1 MFERW
6 RRKKKRPETVPL
18 DLKAELA
25 RAEAELAETIA
36 RRAVPFDP
44 MAPAAAT
51 PVDPVQARPLPPAP
65 PIELP
70 PRGKSLAPPAPIA
83 PLDPD
88 RSMLEIPAVSQPSG
102 TPSLEAP
109 AALQTALDSIKPD
122 GTSDRRLAPEE
133 VTGVLDLAFQRLDEA
148 QAASARSIDRAAARL
163 KRETRATRALSQDLL
178 MPSPPPP
185 KKPPQP

>member
-6 RRKKKRPETVPL
+6 RRKKKRPDAVPL
-18 DLKAELA
+18 DAAAELA
-25 RAEAELAETIA
+25 RARADLEVA
-36 RRAVPFDP
+36 R
-44 MAPAAAT
+44 
-51 PVDPVQARPLPPAP
+51 QLPPAP

-70 PRGKSLAPPAPIA
+70 PPGKSIAPPPA

-88 RSMLEIPAVSQPSG
+88 RSVLEIPSVSQPSP
-102 TPSLEAP
+102 TPPSVPL

-122 GTSDRRLAPEE
+122 GTSDRGLAAEE
-133 VTGVLDLAFQRLDEA
+133 VTGVLDLAFQKLDEA

-163 KRETRATRALSQDLL
+163 TRETRATRALSQDLL

-185 KKPPQP
+185 KKPTKP